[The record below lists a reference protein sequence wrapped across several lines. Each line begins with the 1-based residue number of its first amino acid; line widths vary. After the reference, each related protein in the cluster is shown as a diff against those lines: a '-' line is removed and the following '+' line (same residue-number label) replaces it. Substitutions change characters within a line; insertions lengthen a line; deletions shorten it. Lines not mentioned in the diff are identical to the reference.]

1 MQKRKKG
8 QKKSPGSREKVGPNH
23 AKAEERADRITGKP
37 GKSRPKS
44 SKRDEKGR
52 RNHREAGK
60 K

>member
-8 QKKSPGSREKVGPNH
+8 QTESPGSREEVGLNQ
-23 AKAEERADRITGKP
+23 ARETKRAEEITGKP

-52 RNHREAGK
+52 QNHREAWK